1 MSRQESY
8 DDEMDRREY
17 RRARRKR
24 NQLIAIITVVIIG
37 IALVAA
43 GILCVTQIMKRVN
56 EKKQAEELQE
66 QLEQLAEAEP
76 AVVEAPEEEEEE
88 TPELTSEDY
97 LDQIADTCIAEMS
110 LENKVAGLFMITPE
124 ALTGVDTV
132 IQAGDTTKEKLSEYP
147 VGGLVYFDR
156 NIESADQLKE
166 MLDTVNNTMI
176 YPIFLAVDEE
186 GGSVSRVAGA
196 GLAEDVGDMSEIGKT
211 CDPEKAK
218 EVGTTI
224 GSYLSELGF
233 NVDFA
238 PVADVASVDDST
250 IGTRSFGSDP
260 NVVASM
266 VSAEVQGLQDSGV
279 SACLKH
285 FPGIGD
291 TTTDTHEE
299 KTVSEK
305 TMEDM
310 QQTDLPA
317 FQSGIEA
324 GVDFV
329 MVSHMSLPNVIG
341 DDTPCSLSGTIITDL
356 LRNQLGYDGIV
367 ITDALNM
374 GAITETYSSA
384 EAAVKAIEAGADM
397 LLMPENFEEAYQGV
411 LEAVQAGT
419 ISEDR
424 INESLKRIYRV
435 KYRDRIE

>member
-1 MSRQESY
+1 MSKQELY
-8 DDEMDRREY
+8 DDEIDRREY

-24 NQLIAIITVVIIG
+24 NQLIAIIVVIVVG
-37 IALVAA
+37 LALVAG
-43 GILCVTQIMKRVN
+43 GILGVTQLMKHLN
-56 EKKQAEELQE
+56 DKKHTEELQA
-66 QLEQLAEAEP
+66 QLEELADSEP
-76 AVVEAPEEEEEE
+76 AVVEAPVEEEPE
-88 TPELTSEDY
+88 ELTSDDY
-97 LDQIADTCIAEMS
+97 LNQIADSCIAEMS
-110 LENKVAGLFMITPE
+110 LENKVAGLFMVTPE

-132 IQAGDTTKEKLSEYP
+132 IQAGDTTKQKLSEYP
-147 VGGLVYFDR
+147 VGGLVYFSK
-156 NIESADQLKE
+156 NIQSADQLKE
-166 MLDTVNNTMI
+166 MLDTTRNTMI
-176 YPIFLAVDEE
+176 YPVFLAVDEE

-196 GLAEDVGDMSEIGKT
+196 GLADDVGDMSEIGST

-224 GSYLSELGF
+224 GTYLSQFGF

-238 PVADVASVDDST
+238 PVADVVSAENAV
-250 IGTRSFGSDP
+250 IGNRSFGSDP
-260 NVVASM
+260 NVVGTM
-266 VSAEVQGLQDSGV
+266 VAAEVQGLQESGV

-291 TTTDTHEE
+291 TTTDTHDE

-305 TMEDM
+305 TLEDM

-317 FQSGIEA
+317 FQSGIDA

-329 MVSHMSLPNVIG
+329 MVSHMSLPNVVG
-341 DDTPCSLSGTIITDL
+341 DDTPCSLSGTVINDL

-374 GAITETYSSA
+374 SAITDSYSSE

-411 LEAVQAGT
+411 LDAVQDGT

>member
-1 MSRQESY
+1 MSKQELY
-8 DDEMDRREY
+8 DNETDRREY

-24 NQLIAIITVVIIG
+24 NQLIAIIVVVVVG
-37 IALVAA
+37 LALVSG
-43 GILCVTQIMKRVN
+43 GILGVTQLMKQLN
-56 EKKQAEELQE
+56 DKKHTEELQA
-66 QLEQLAEAEP
+66 QLAELADSEP
-76 AVVEAPEEEEEE
+76 AVVEAPVEE
-88 TPELTSEDY
+88 PQELTSDDY
-97 LDQIADTCIAEMS
+97 LNQIADSCIAEMS
-110 LENKVAGLFMITPE
+110 LQNKVAGLFMVTPE

-132 IQAGDTTKEKLSEYP
+132 IQAGDTTKQKLSEYP
-147 VGGLVYFDR
+147 VGGLVYFSK
-156 NIESADQLKE
+156 NIKSADQLKE
-166 MLDTVNNTMI
+166 MLDTTRNTMI
-176 YPIFLAVDEE
+176 YPVFLAVDEE

-196 GLAEDVGDMSEIGKT
+196 GLADDVGDMSEIGST

-218 EVGTTI
+218 EAGTAI
-224 GSYLSELGF
+224 GTYLSQFGF

-238 PVADVASVDDST
+238 PVADVVSAENAV
-250 IGTRSFGSDP
+250 IGNRSFGSDP
-260 NVVASM
+260 NVVGTM
-266 VSAEVQGLQDSGV
+266 VAAEVQGLRESGV

-291 TTTDTHEE
+291 TTTDTHDE

-305 TMEDM
+305 TLEDM

-317 FQSGIEA
+317 FQSGIDA
-324 GVDFV
+324 GADFV
-329 MVSHMSLPNVIG
+329 MVSHMSLPNVVG
-341 DDTPCSLSGTIITDL
+341 DDTPCSLSGTVINDL

-367 ITDALNM
+367 ITDALDM
-374 GAITETYSSA
+374 SAITDSYSSA

-411 LEAVQAGT
+411 LDAVQNGT

>member
-1 MSRQESY
+1 MSKQELY
-8 DDEMDRREY
+8 DDEIDRREY

-24 NQLIAIITVVIIG
+24 NQLIAIIVVIVVG
-37 IALVAA
+37 LALVAG
-43 GILCVTQIMKRVN
+43 GIFGVTQLMKHLN
-56 EKKQAEELQE
+56 DKKHTEELQA
-66 QLEQLAEAEP
+66 QLEELADSEP
-76 AVVEAPEEEEEE
+76 AVVEAPVEEEPE
-88 TPELTSEDY
+88 ELTSDDY
-97 LDQIADTCIAEMS
+97 LNQIADSCIAEMS
-110 LENKVAGLFMITPE
+110 LENKVAGLFMVTPE

-132 IQAGDTTKEKLSEYP
+132 IQAGDTTKQKLSEYP
-147 VGGLVYFDR
+147 VGGLVYFSK
-156 NIESADQLKE
+156 NIQSADQLKE
-166 MLDTVNNTMI
+166 MLDTTKNTMI
-176 YPIFLAVDEE
+176 YPVFLAVDEE

-196 GLAEDVGDMSEIGKT
+196 GLADDVGDMSEIGST

-224 GSYLSELGF
+224 GTYLSQFGF

-238 PVADVASVDDST
+238 PVADVVSAENAV
-250 IGTRSFGSDP
+250 IGNRSFGSDP
-260 NVVASM
+260 NVVGTM
-266 VSAEVQGLQDSGV
+266 VAAEVQGLQESGV

-291 TTTDTHEE
+291 TTTDTHDE
-299 KTVSEK
+299 KAVSEK
-305 TMEDM
+305 TLEDM

-317 FQSGIEA
+317 FQSGIDA
-324 GVDFV
+324 GADFV
-329 MVSHMSLPNVIG
+329 MVSHMSLPNVVG
-341 DDTPCSLSGTIITDL
+341 DDTPCSLSGTVINDL

-374 GAITETYSSA
+374 SAITDSYSSA

-411 LEAVQAGT
+411 LDAVQNGT
-419 ISEDR
+419 LSEDR

>member
-1 MSRQESY
+1 MSRQETY
-8 DDEMDRREY
+8 DNEIDRREY

-24 NQLIAIITVVIIG
+24 NQLIAIIVVIVVG
-37 IALVAA
+37 LALVAG
-43 GILCVTQIMKRVN
+43 GIFGVTRLMKHLN
-56 EKKQAEELQE
+56 DKKHTEELQA
-66 QLEQLAEAEP
+66 QLEELAESEP
-76 AVVEAPEEEEEE
+76 AVVEAPVEEEPE
-88 TPELTSEDY
+88 ELTSEDY
-97 LDQIADTCIAEMS
+97 LNQIADSCIAEMS

-124 ALTGVDTV
+124 SLTGVDTV
-132 IQAGDTTKEKLSEYP
+132 IQAGDTTKQKLSEYP
-147 VGGLVYFDR
+147 VGGLIYFSK
-156 NIESADQLKE
+156 NIKSADQLKE
-166 MLDTVNNTMI
+166 MLDATRNTMI
-176 YPIFLAVDEE
+176 YPVFLAVAEE

-196 GLAEDVGDMSEIGKT
+196 GLADDVGDMSEIGST

-218 EVGTTI
+218 EAGTTI
-224 GSYLSELGF
+224 GTYLSQFGF

-238 PVADVASVDDST
+238 PVADVVSAENAV
-250 IGTRSFGSDP
+250 IGNRSFGSDP
-260 NVVASM
+260 NVVGTM
-266 VSAEVQGLQDSGV
+266 VAAEVQGLQESGV

-291 TTTDTHEE
+291 TTTDTHDE

-305 TMEDM
+305 TLEDM

-317 FQSGIEA
+317 FQSGIDA

-329 MVSHMSLPNVIG
+329 MVSHISLPNVVG
-341 DDTPCSLSGTIITDL
+341 DDTPCSLSETVINDL

-367 ITDALNM
+367 ITDALDM
-374 GAITETYSSA
+374 SAITDSYSSA

-411 LEAVQAGT
+411 LDAVQNGT

>member
-1 MSRQESY
+1 MSRQETY
-8 DDEMDRREY
+8 DDEIDRREY

-24 NQLIAIITVVIIG
+24 NQLIAIIVVIVAG
-37 IALVAA
+37 LALVAG
-43 GILCVTQIMKRVN
+43 GIFGVTRLMKHLN
-56 EKKQAEELQE
+56 DKKHTEELQA
-66 QLEQLAEAEP
+66 QLEELAESEP
-76 AVVEAPEEEEEE
+76 AVVEAPEEE
-88 TPELTSEDY
+88 PQELTSDDY
-97 LDQIADTCIAEMS
+97 LNQIADTCIAEMS

-124 ALTGVDTV
+124 SLTGVDTV
-132 IQAGDTTKEKLSEYP
+132 IQAGDTTKQKLSEYP
-147 VGGLVYFDR
+147 VGGLIYFSK
-156 NIESADQLKE
+156 NIKSADRLKE
-166 MLDTVNNTMI
+166 MLDTTRNTMI
-176 YPIFLAVDEE
+176 YPVFLAVDEE

-196 GLAEDVGDMSEIGKT
+196 GLAENVGDMSEIGST

-224 GSYLSELGF
+224 GTYLSQSGF

-238 PVADVASVDDST
+238 PVADVVSAENAV
-250 IGTRSFGSDP
+250 IGNRSFGSDP
-260 NVVASM
+260 NVVGTM
-266 VSAEVQGLQDSGV
+266 VAAEVQGLQESGV

-291 TTTDTHEE
+291 TTTDTHDE

-305 TMEDM
+305 TLEDM

-317 FQSGIEA
+317 FQSGIDA
-324 GVDFV
+324 GADFV
-329 MVSHMSLPNVIG
+329 MVSHMSLPNVVG
-341 DDTPCSLSGTIITDL
+341 DDTPCSLSGAVISDL
-356 LRNQLGYDGIV
+356 LRNQLGYNGIV
-367 ITDALNM
+367 ITDALDM
-374 GAITETYSSA
+374 SAITDSYSSA

-411 LEAVQAGT
+411 LDAVQNGT

>member
-1 MSRQESY
+1 MSRQETY
-8 DDEMDRREY
+8 DNEIDRREY

-24 NQLIAIITVVIIG
+24 NQLIAIIVVIVVG
-37 IALVAA
+37 LALVAG
-43 GILCVTQIMKRVN
+43 GIFGVTRLMKHLN
-56 EKKQAEELQE
+56 DKKHTEELQA
-66 QLEQLAEAEP
+66 QLEELAESEP
-76 AVVEAPEEEEEE
+76 AVVEAPVEEEPE
-88 TPELTSEDY
+88 ELTSEDY
-97 LDQIADTCIAEMS
+97 LNQIADSCIAEMS

-124 ALTGVDTV
+124 SLTGVDTV
-132 IQAGDTTKEKLSEYP
+132 IQAGDTTKQKLSEYP
-147 VGGLVYFDR
+147 VGGLVYFSK
-156 NIESADQLKE
+156 NIKSADQLKE
-166 MLDTVNNTMI
+166 MLDATRNTMI
-176 YPIFLAVDEE
+176 YPVFLAVDEE

-196 GLAEDVGDMSEIGKT
+196 GLADDVGDMSEIGST

-224 GSYLSELGF
+224 GTYLSQFGF

-238 PVADVASVDDST
+238 PVADVVSAENAV
-250 IGTRSFGSDP
+250 IGNRSFGSDP
-260 NVVASM
+260 NVVGTM
-266 VSAEVQGLQDSGV
+266 VAAEVQGLQESGV

-291 TTTDTHEE
+291 TTTDTHDE
-299 KTVSEK
+299 KTISEK
-305 TMEDM
+305 TLEDM

-317 FQSGIEA
+317 FQSGIDV

-329 MVSHMSLPNVIG
+329 MVSHMSLPNVVG
-341 DDTPCSLSGTIITDL
+341 DDTPCSLSGTVINDL

-367 ITDALNM
+367 ITDALDM
-374 GAITETYSSA
+374 SAITDSYSSA

-411 LEAVQAGT
+411 LDAVQNGT

>member
-147 VGGLVYFDR
+147 VGGLAYFDR

-411 LEAVQAGT
+411 LEAVQDGT

>member
-1 MSRQESY
+1 MSRQETY
-8 DDEMDRREY
+8 DNEIDRREY

-24 NQLIAIITVVIIG
+24 NQLIAIIVVIVVGLAMVAGG
-37 IALVAA
+37 IF
-43 GILCVTQIMKRVN
+43 GVTRLMKHLN
-56 EKKQAEELQE
+56 DKKHTEELQA
-66 QLEQLAEAEP
+66 QLEELAESEP
-76 AVVEAPEEEEEE
+76 AVVEAPVEEEPE
-88 TPELTSEDY
+88 ELTSEDY
-97 LDQIADTCIAEMS
+97 LNQIADSCIAEMS

-124 ALTGVDTV
+124 SLTGVDTV
-132 IQAGDTTKEKLSEYP
+132 IQAGDTTKQKLSEYP
-147 VGGLVYFDR
+147 VGGLVYFSK
-156 NIESADQLKE
+156 NIKSADQLKE
-166 MLDTVNNTMI
+166 MLDATRNTMI
-176 YPIFLAVDEE
+176 YPVFLAVDEE

-196 GLAEDVGDMSEIGKT
+196 GLADDVGDMSEIGST

-218 EVGTTI
+218 KVGTTI
-224 GSYLSELGF
+224 GTYLSQFGF

-238 PVADVASVDDST
+238 PVADVVSAENAV
-250 IGTRSFGSDP
+250 IGNRSFGSDP
-260 NVVASM
+260 NVVGTM
-266 VSAEVQGLQDSGV
+266 VAAEVQGLQESGV

-291 TTTDTHEE
+291 TTTDTHDE
-299 KTVSEK
+299 KTISEK
-305 TMEDM
+305 TLEDM

-317 FQSGIEA
+317 FQSGIDV

-329 MVSHMSLPNVIG
+329 MVSHMSLPNVVG
-341 DDTPCSLSGTIITDL
+341 DDTPCSLSGAVINDL

-367 ITDALNM
+367 ITDALDM
-374 GAITETYSSA
+374 SAITDSYSSA

-411 LEAVQAGT
+411 LDAVQNGT

>member
-1 MSRQESY
+1 MSRQETY
-8 DDEMDRREY
+8 DNEIDRREY

-24 NQLIAIITVVIIG
+24 NQLIAIIVVIVVG
-37 IALVAA
+37 LALVAG
-43 GILCVTQIMKRVN
+43 GIFGVTRLMKHLN
-56 EKKQAEELQE
+56 DKKHTEELQA
-66 QLEQLAEAEP
+66 QLEELAESEP
-76 AVVEAPEEEEEE
+76 AVVEAPVEEEPE
-88 TPELTSEDY
+88 ELTSEDY
-97 LDQIADTCIAEMS
+97 LNQIADSCIAEMS

-124 ALTGVDTV
+124 SLTGVDTV
-132 IQAGDTTKEKLSEYP
+132 IQAGDTTKQKLSEYP
-147 VGGLVYFDR
+147 VGGLIYFSK
-156 NIESADQLKE
+156 NIKSADQLKE
-166 MLDTVNNTMI
+166 MLDATRNTMI
-176 YPIFLAVDEE
+176 YPVFLAVDEE
-186 GGSVSRVAGA
+186 GGSVSRVVGA
-196 GLAEDVGDMSEIGKT
+196 GLADDVGDMSEIGST

-218 EVGTTI
+218 ETGTTI
-224 GSYLSELGF
+224 GTYLSELGF

-238 PVADVASVDDST
+238 PVADVVSVENSV
-250 IGTRSFGSDP
+250 IGNRSFGSDP
-260 NVVASM
+260 NVVGTM
-266 VSAEVQGLQDSGV
+266 VAAEVQGLQESGV

-291 TTTDTHEE
+291 TTTDTHDE

-305 TMEDM
+305 TLEDM

-317 FQSGIEA
+317 FQSGIDA

-329 MVSHMSLPNVIG
+329 MVSHMSLPNVVG
-341 DDTPCSLSGTIITDL
+341 DDTPCSLSGTVINDL

-367 ITDALNM
+367 ITDALDM
-374 GAITETYSSA
+374 SAITDSYSSA

-411 LEAVQAGT
+411 LDAVQNGT

>member
-1 MSRQESY
+1 MSKQELY
-8 DDEMDRREY
+8 DDEIDRREY

-24 NQLIAIITVVIIG
+24 NQLIAIIVVIVVG
-37 IALVAA
+37 LALVAG
-43 GILCVTQIMKRVN
+43 GIFGVTQLMKHLN
-56 EKKQAEELQE
+56 DKKHTEELQA
-66 QLEQLAEAEP
+66 QLEELADSEP
-76 AVVEAPEEEEEE
+76 AVVEAPVEEEPE
-88 TPELTSEDY
+88 ELTSDDY
-97 LDQIADTCIAEMS
+97 LNQIADSCIAEMS
-110 LENKVAGLFMITPE
+110 LENKVAGLFMVTPE

-132 IQAGDTTKEKLSEYP
+132 IQAGDTTKQKLSEYP
-147 VGGLVYFDR
+147 VGGLVYFSK
-156 NIESADQLKE
+156 NIQSADQLKE
-166 MLDTVNNTMI
+166 MLDTTKNTMI
-176 YPIFLAVDEE
+176 YPVFLAVDEE

-196 GLAEDVGDMSEIGKT
+196 GLADDVGDMSEIGST

-224 GSYLSELGF
+224 GTYLSQFGF

-238 PVADVASVDDST
+238 PVADVVSAENAV
-250 IGTRSFGSDP
+250 IGNRSFGSDP
-260 NVVASM
+260 NVVGTM
-266 VSAEVQGLQDSGV
+266 VAAEVQGLQESGV

-291 TTTDTHEE
+291 TTTDTHDE

-305 TMEDM
+305 TLEDM

-317 FQSGIEA
+317 FQSGIDA
-324 GVDFV
+324 GADFV
-329 MVSHMSLPNVIG
+329 MVSHMSLPNVVG
-341 DDTPCSLSGTIITDL
+341 DDTPCSLSGTVINDL

-374 GAITETYSSA
+374 SAITDSYSSA

-411 LEAVQAGT
+411 LDAVQNGT
-419 ISEDR
+419 LSEDR

>member
-1 MSRQESY
+1 MSRQETY
-8 DDEMDRREY
+8 DDEIDRREY

-24 NQLIAIITVVIIG
+24 NQLIAIIVVIVVG
-37 IALVAA
+37 LALVAG
-43 GILCVTQIMKRVN
+43 GIFGVTRLMKHLN
-56 EKKQAEELQE
+56 DKKHTEELQA
-66 QLEQLAEAEP
+66 QLEELAESEP
-76 AVVEAPEEEEEE
+76 AVVEAPAEE
-88 TPELTSEDY
+88 TQELTSDDY
-97 LDQIADTCIAEMS
+97 LNQIADTCIAEMS

-124 ALTGVDTV
+124 SLTGVDTV
-132 IQAGDTTKEKLSEYP
+132 IQAGDTTKQKLSEYP
-147 VGGLVYFDR
+147 VGGLIYFSK
-156 NIESADQLKE
+156 NIKSADQLKE
-166 MLDTVNNTMI
+166 MLDTTRNTMI
-176 YPIFLAVDEE
+176 YPVFLAVDEE

-196 GLAEDVGDMSEIGKT
+196 GLAENVGDMSEIGST

-224 GSYLSELGF
+224 GTYLSQSGF

-238 PVADVASVDDST
+238 PVADVISAENSV
-250 IGTRSFGSDP
+250 IGNRSFGSDP
-260 NVVASM
+260 NVVGTM
-266 VSAEVQGLQDSGV
+266 VAAEVQGLQESGV

-291 TTTDTHEE
+291 TTTDTHDE

-305 TMEDM
+305 TLEDM

-317 FQSGIEA
+317 FQAGIDA
-324 GVDFV
+324 GADFV
-329 MVSHMSLPNVIG
+329 MVSHMSLPNVVG
-341 DDTPCSLSGTIITDL
+341 DDTPCSLSGTVINDL

-367 ITDALNM
+367 ITDALDM
-374 GAITETYSSA
+374 SAITDSYSSA

-411 LEAVQAGT
+411 LEAVQNGT
-419 ISEDR
+419 ISEER